1 MANAAPT
8 TTSGFG
14 LERGFFGGECCGPEG
29 AFGTDDVDVDMASR
43 LPARRTGKP
52 GRLCTSM
59 HVDARP
65 LPKHERQRLIE
76 SVIGRRRVG
85 TQLEL
90 REALAAAGCA
100 VTQATLSRDLRQLGI
115 EKVHDEL
122 GRARYAIPGA
132 RRSDPAAALASV
144 LEQFGR
150 RVTAA
155 QNLVVIRSEIGAAP
169 AIARALDRVEHPLI
183 VGTIAGDDTCLV
195 VARLGRRRAHARERA
210 GLVAQPDLAFGDL
223 AHALGQDLRAVDDQ
237 PMEDVDLL
245 VAEHLVDLADL
256 LAVRVDDRP
265 PGLDEQP
272 GNRISRHR

>member
-1 MANAAPT
+1 
-8 TTSGFG
+8 
-14 LERGFFGGECCGPEG
+14 
-29 AFGTDDVDVDMASR
+29 
-43 LPARRTGKP
+43 
-52 GRLCTSM
+52 M
-59 HVDARP
+59 HTDARP
-65 LPKHERQRLIE
+65 LPKEERQRLIE

-122 GRARYAIPGA
+122 GRARYAIPGG

-155 QNLVVIRSEIGAAP
+155 ENLVVIRSEIGAAP
-169 AIARALDRVEHPLI
+169 AIARALDRLEHPLV

-195 VARLGRRRAHARERA
+195 IARTVAAART
-210 GLVAQPDLAFGDL
+210 
-223 AHALGQDLRAVDDQ
+223 
-237 PMEDVDLL
+237 
-245 VAEHLVDLADL
+245 LADE
-256 LAVRVDDRP
+256 LA
-265 PGLDEQP
+265 
-272 GNRISRHR
+272 